1 MKYSIDLFNAI
12 SDWQKSSS
20 DKRAEKLI
28 EACKNLDPYFKQAN
42 CCYRQIA
49 IEKDEL
55 YRVGDELFFYEKT
68 SSWTESNKVAESFK
82 GGVPPIGYQGIIF
95 KYQPSCSE
103 VVVNLNRLLSDSDF
117 IREIEANKNKVFSYS
132 DGYGRYKNSQQE
144 VILTIDKLNLNTVF
158 AWGGTSSS
166 KEVLAKA
173 FYNTDSLTPQQL
185 LNFDTLL
192 QAANLTPGVS
202 WLSGLSA
209 DVISAKLA
217 CLVQVHPKT

>member
-1 MKYSIDLFNAI
+1 
-12 SDWQKSSS
+12 
-20 DKRAEKLI
+20 
-28 EACKNLDPYFKQAN
+28 
-42 CCYRQIA
+42 
-49 IEKDEL
+49 
-55 YRVGDELFFYEKT
+55 
-68 SSWTESNKVAESFK
+68 
-82 GGVPPIGYQGIIF
+82 
-95 KYQPSCSE
+95 
-103 VVVNLNRLLSDSDF
+103 
-117 IREIEANKNKVFSYS
+117 
-132 DGYGRYKNSQQE
+132 
-144 VILTIDKLNLNTVF
+144 VF